1 MERDSLARRSKYGSF
16 DGQNF
21 NGFNSRNINKMKLV
35 TFKNTQ
41 GESRT
46 GWLLGEGVVDMN
58 LASSKLPTDMLTFID
73 NHEEYFAIIKSLGEV
88 LCHYQLSDI
97 QLLAPLPNP
106 RSFRD
111 FIGFEQH
118 MINASGTFGHA
129 VGAIWYEMPIHY
141 FTNHQAIYGPDD
153 EIKRPANE
161 TKLDIELELGVIIGK
176 KGKDIKAENAD
187 DHIFGYTVFNDW
199 TARAIQKVEMGG
211 PPLGPHKGKD
221 FANAIGPCI
230 VTKDEMEQ
238 YRCTIS
244 KENFPSHLRF
254 PENNLERFDIK
265 MTAKINQQTI
275 CEGNYNTVYWAFPE
289 QIERASENNVTLYPG
304 DMLGS
309 GTVGWGSLIE
319 NNFSVHRPLEPGDV
333 VELEIEGIG
342 KLKNTVI

>member
-1 MERDSLARRSKYGSF
+1 
-16 DGQNF
+16 
-21 NGFNSRNINKMKLV
+21 MKLV

-46 GWLLGEGVVDMN
+46 GWLVGEGVVDMN
-58 LASSKLPTDMLTFID
+58 LASSSLPTDMLSFID
-73 NHEEYFAIIKSLGEV
+73 NHEVNFEIIKALGDV
-88 LCHYQLSDI
+88 PPHYLLSDI

-118 MINASGTFGHA
+118 MLNATKTFGHN
-129 VGAIWYEMPIHY
+129 VGEIWYQIPIFY
-141 FTNHQAIYGPDD
+141 FTNHQAIYGTND
-153 EIKRPANE
+153 EIPKPKAE
-161 TKLDIELELGVIIGK
+161 TKLDLEIEIAVVLGK
-176 KGKDIKAENAD
+176 KGTNIKAENAED
-187 DHIFGYTVFNDW
+187 YIFGYTIFNDW
-199 TARAIQKVEMGG
+199 SARSIQKMEGGG

-221 FANAIGPCI
+221 FANSIGPCI

-254 PENNLERFDIK
+254 PENNLERFDLK
-265 MTAKINQQTI
+265 MTAKINDQIIT
-275 CEGNYNTVYWAFPE
+275 EGNANTVFWAFPE
-289 QIERASENNVTLYPG
+289 QIERASENCVTLYPG
-304 DMLGS
+304 DILGS

-319 NNFSVHRPLEPGDV
+319 NNFTVHRPLEPGDV

-342 KLKNTVI
+342 ILRNSVI